1 MPFRWPPPAFPVV
14 VLLALFVIPTAVLGG
29 YSRSQAPWVWL
40 AAALLGAIILA
51 VIAQWA
57 MHRDGVHDWQHG
69 GVAYIVHDDRVR
81 LAWVDRAV
89 LVTRRGSIHAK
100 AGRLRLET
108 RALCGL
114 IPLSVDERVLSPADR
129 AHSSHRAIMQGA
141 RLGPTDFT
149 DYVLFSE
156 GDPGLSKE
164 MVRCEHAVD
173 LRTEAGD
180 SVRLIDLASRG
191 LQGNTQGFIDRLER
205 RVNECVAAIQ
215 RAPRRAS

>member
-14 VLLALFVIPTAVLGG
+14 VLLALVVIPTAVLGG

-57 MHRDGVHDWQHG
+57 MHRDGVYDWQHG
-69 GVAYIVHDDRVR
+69 GV
-81 LAWVDRAV
+81 
-89 LVTRRGSIHAK
+89 
-100 AGRLRLET
+100 
-108 RALCGL
+108 
-114 IPLSVDERVLSPADR
+114 
-129 AHSSHRAIMQGA
+129 
-141 RLGPTDFT
+141 
-149 DYVLFSE
+149 
-156 GDPGLSKE
+156 
-164 MVRCEHAVD
+164 VD